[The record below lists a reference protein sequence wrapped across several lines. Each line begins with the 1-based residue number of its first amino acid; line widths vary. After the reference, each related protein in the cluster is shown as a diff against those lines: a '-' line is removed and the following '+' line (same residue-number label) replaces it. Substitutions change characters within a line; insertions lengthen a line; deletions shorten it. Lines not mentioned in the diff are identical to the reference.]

1 MKILLWLALPI
12 LSLALY
18 FAVPQLKSQ
27 PATESESP
35 APEREEP
42 VIPPA
47 LKPVSLSVFP
57 ATLIQGEPALIT
69 INGISNT
76 SSIES
81 LTLDGK
87 PLAVFVDEG
96 EFAALVGIDPHK
108 KPGSYPIVLALR
120 DGRKIEKEI
129 EIGQRTV
136 ATEAFDIPEQLG
148 GNTPQAE
155 HELASTLAQDTVILN
170 SITATMSPEKL
181 WSGQFRLPL
190 DGSPVVTD
198 VYGYS
203 RKTGSVTLGHQGT
216 DFRAPLGTSVYAMNS
231 GKIVFAKSFRNYG
244 NTVIIDHGLGLMTL
258 YMHLSETDAKLGD
271 SVEKG
276 DFIAWSGNT
285 GYSLGSHLHL
295 SIRIGGFSIDPQKFL
310 EFMGSR

>member
-1 MKILLWLALPI
+1 MKILLWLTFPI
-12 LSLALY
+12 LFLTAY
-18 FAVPQLKSQ
+18 FVVPQLKSQ
-27 PATESESP
+27 PETDSESP
-35 APEREEP
+35 IIQAAEP
-42 VIPPA
+42 VTTPSSTPA
-47 LKPVSLSVFP
+47 SLSIFP
-57 ATLIQGEPALIT
+57 TTLIQGEPALIT
-69 INGISNT
+69 LHGISDT

-87 PLAVFVDEG
+87 PLAVFANESG
-96 EFAALVGIDPHK
+96 YAALVGIDPHK
-108 KPGSYPIVLALR
+108 EPGSYPIILTLK
-120 DGRKIEKEI
+120 DGRKIEEEM

-155 HELASTLAQDTVILN
+155 HELSSTLAQDSLILN
-170 SITATMSPEKL
+170 SITAIASPEKL
-181 WSGQFRLPL
+181 WDGQFRLPL

-216 DFRAPLGTSVYAMNS
+216 DFRASLETPVYAMNA
-231 GKIVFAKSFRNYG
+231 GIVVFAKSFRNYG

-258 YMHLSETDAKLGD
+258 YMHLSETDVKRD
-271 SVEKG
+271 DRVEKG
-276 DFIAWSGNT
+276 ALIAKSGNT
-285 GYSLGSHLHL
+285 GYSLGPHLHL
-295 SIRIGGFSIDPQKFL
+295 SVRIGGVSIDPQKFL